1 MRISESE
8 QNCTTPKSRNS
19 ECEQQQNT
27 TTTGENYNSPSR
39 RNSKHIEKRKSVLK
53 DNIEDAETLTESK
66 NGFEA
71 KSDETI
77 GPKKPKSDIK
87 NTESKIDQKE
97 SKSSPQKVVTEPKV
111 DPKEAK
117 SDTKIQDQKEPLV
130 TKNEPVKLEVEKSP
144 KIEEIMTNPDQ
155 ALAKSD
161 SGFSEKVQDD
171 DEVDDAPLVKK
182 EELSL
187 EKAKNL
193 YVKRVQAAAF
203 FNEDFD
209 DLDDLDDDDD
219 DSVINGTFFKMV
231 SCFQCFS
238 QFKNELL
245 YLDLLLLQMESD
257 CEMNIGEETS
267 EVIHLVVVPQIH
279 PRKALTS
286 TFVILK

>member
-71 KSDETI
+71 KSDEKVTTESKDE
-77 GPKKPKSDIK
+77 PKKPKSDIK
-87 NTESKIDQKE
+87 ITESKIDKKE
-97 SKSSPQKVVTEPKV
+97 SKSSPVTEPNV

-117 SDTKIQDQKEPLV
+117 SDTKIEHQKEPEPQV
-130 TKNEPVKLEVEKSP
+130 TKDEPEKLGVKNTTTEKTTLIDEV
-144 KIEEIMTNPDQ
+144 MTNPDQ

-209 DLDDLDDDDD
+209 DIDDLEDDDD

-231 SCFQCFS
+231 SCLNFS
-238 QFKNELL
+238 
-245 YLDLLLLQMESD
+245 
-257 CEMNIGEETS
+257 
-267 EVIHLVVVPQIH
+267 P
-279 PRKALTS
+279 
-286 TFVILK
+286 ILFIV

>member
-144 KIEEIMTNPDQ
+144 KIEDIMTNPDQ

-209 DLDDLDDDDD
+209 DIDDLDDDDD
-219 DSVINGTFFKMV
+219 DSVINGTFNGVM
-231 SCFQCFS
+231 FS
-238 QFKNELL
+238 MFF
-245 YLDLLLLQMESD
+245 S
-257 CEMNIGEETS
+257 I
-267 EVIHLVVVPQIH
+267 
-279 PRKALTS
+279 
-286 TFVILK
+286 

>member
-71 KSDETI
+71 KSDEKI
-77 GPKKPKSDIK
+77 GPNKPKSDIK

-97 SKSSPQKVVTEPKV
+97 SKNSPEKVVTEPKV

-238 QFKNELL
+238 Q
-245 YLDLLLLQMESD
+245 
-257 CEMNIGEETS
+257 
-267 EVIHLVVVPQIH
+267 
-279 PRKALTS
+279 
-286 TFVILK
+286 LKI